1 MYVYVHVCIHRH
13 THIDVCI
20 NIHTCVCVCVCTYT
34 YIQVLNDPK
43 MHADERKARA
53 GQWRECK
60 EALDNQQRD
69 VLTKE
74 SCECLGLGRWERAAA
89 LSQALSCFA

>member
-1 MYVYVHVCIHRH
+1 MYVYVHVCIH
-13 THIDVCI
+13 
-20 NIHTCVCVCVCTYT
+20 TC
-34 YIQVLNDPK
+34 IQVLNDPK

-69 VLTKE
+69 VLAKE